1 MNLIKPKFLA
11 SPIWKSIDIRELKI
25 KYEYNNKK
33 YFIELSLIKENSFLK
48 IIKIIKEIFIKII
61 LINEI
66 EEPIKIVIGISESK
80 IKK

>member
-1 MNLIKPKFLA
+1 
-11 SPIWKSIDIRELKI
+11 
-25 KYEYNNKK
+25 
-33 YFIELSLIKENSFLK
+33 LIKENSFLK
-48 IIKIIKEIFIKII
+48 IIKIIKEISIKII